1 MTDPAA
7 SPRPRAVLFDVGN
20 VIVDWDPRRLYRKL
34 FATEAEVDAF
44 LRDVAT
50 MAWHTEHDRGRPF
63 AEGERLLIAEHPQH
77 AEAIRAWRGRWDEMF
92 AGAIAETEGVMR
104 DLHAR
109 GVPLYG
115 LTNMSPEVWPGVQAM
130 SDVFA
135 LFDDVVVSGAEGL
148 VKPDAAIFRLACRR
162 AGLPPEALVFVDDNA
177 ANIAAAQAL
186 GFPVVH
192 FADPAALR
200 PALERFGLL

>member
-1 MTDPAA
+1 MFDRTDVA
-7 SPRPRAVLFDVGN
+7 RPRAALFDVGN

-44 LRDVAT
+44 LRDVCS
-50 MAWHTEHDRGRPF
+50 MDWHTEHDRGRPF
-63 AEGERLLIAEHPQH
+63 AEGERRLIAEHPH
-77 AEAIRAWRGRWDEMF
+77 HEEAICAWRGRWDEMF
-92 AGAIAETEGVMR
+92 AGAIAETEAVMR

-115 LTNMSPEVWPGVQAM
+115 LTNMSPEVWPGVQAI

-148 VKPDAAIFRLACRR
+148 VKPDPAIFRLACART
-162 AGLPPEALVFVDDNA
+162 GLTPGELVFVDDNA
-177 ANIAAAQAL
+177 SNIAAAQAL
-186 GFPVVH
+186 GFPCVH
-192 FADPAALR
+192 FTDPAALR
-200 PALERFGLL
+200 PAFERFGLL

>member
-1 MTDPAA
+1 MTTDRLA
-7 SPRPRAVLFDVGN
+7 PRPRAVLFDVGN

-44 LRDVAT
+44 LATVCT

-63 AEGERLLIAEHPQH
+63 AEGERLLLLEHPQH

-92 AGAIAETEGVMR
+92 GGAIAETEGVMR

-109 GVPLYG
+109 GVPIHG

-135 LFDDVVVSGAEGL
+135 LFDDVVVSGDEGL
-148 VKPDAAIFRLACRR
+148 VKPDAAIFARVTERTGLA
-162 AGLPPEALVFVDDNA
+162 PEEMVFVDDNA
-177 ANIAAAQAL
+177 ANIEAAAAL
-186 GFPVVH
+186 GFH
-192 FADPAALR
+192 THRFADPAALR
-200 PALERFGLL
+200 PALEAYGLL

>member
-1 MTDPAA
+1 MTLQTAA
-7 SPRPRAVLFDVGN
+7 RPRAVLFDVGN
-20 VIVDWDPRRLYRKL
+20 VIVDWDPRRLYRKIFPDEAQVDTFL
-34 FATEAEVDAF
+34 AEVC
-44 LRDVAT
+44 T

-63 AEGERLLIAEHPQH
+63 AHGADLLIAEHPQH

-92 AGAIAETEGVMR
+92 VGAIAETEAVMR

-109 GVPLYG
+109 GVPIHG

-135 LFDDVVVSGAEGL
+135 LFDTVVVSGDEGL
-148 VKPDAAIFRLACRR
+148 VKPDPAIFRLACART
-162 AGLPPEALVFVDDNA
+162 GLAPADLAFVDDNA
-177 ANIAAAQAL
+177 ANIAAARAL

-192 FADPAALR
+192 FTAPAALR
-200 PALERFGLL
+200 PGLERLGLL